1 MAIDKGNI
9 KTSANYDVRAQK
21 PMEARREKPRKVDL
35 ITKESWSYDGNT
47 VYAHEGLQVWVPEE
61 GKTYVL
67 KDLSK
72 MFEPDYSGWDEMLTA
87 STGAGG
93 GLELREIKISE
104 SADDNAYNLETLEL
118 MRENKVLP
126 ALRID
131 EETLAPMTYLGG
143 GKFIFQMIEMG
154 IETQLSLIMKEDG
167 SITMSSDVLAPSVLL
182 ASSKVLEWLTKNKT
196 LVQWG
201 LFEPAFVFY
210 QAQFCLIDYYKATT
224 GDNTKAVVQFNY
236 GSQRFERVYNATTG
250 EEISTTEIP
259 LGGTGGG
266 SITLDYEMSDTSTNA
281 VSNKVI
287 KEYVDNAAPHQFGE
301 DFSEDFN

>member
-47 VYAHEGLQVWVPEE
+47 VYAHVGLQVWVVEE

-87 STGAGG
+87 STGGGG
-93 GLELREIKISE
+93 GLELRELKMSG

-126 ALRID
+126 AINAGD
-131 EETLAPMTYLGG
+131 GTLVPLTYGG
-143 GKFIFQMIEMG
+143 DGQFILQVVQMG
-154 IETQLSLIMKEDG
+154 IEMQMSLTMEGDG
-167 SITMSSDVLAPSVLL
+167 SITMTEEFLAPPVLAGPEAVKKWINKNNLL
-182 ASSKVLEWLTKNKT
+182 AQLSLH
-196 LVQWG
+196 
-201 LFEPAFVFY
+201 EPAYVIHSG
-210 QAQFCLIDYYKATT
+210 QFCLIDYVRATT
-224 GDNTKAVVQFNY
+224 PDNSEEAVQYNY
-236 GSQRFERVYNATTG
+236 GNKRFERTYDVNTG
-250 EEISTTEIP
+250 KEIITIEIP
-259 LGGTGGG
+259 IGSGGGG
-266 SITLDYEMSDTSTNA
+266 STADLYPS
-281 VSNKVI
+281 
-287 KEYVDNAAPHQFGE
+287 EYNDEFND
-301 DFSEDFN
+301 DFTI